1 MRQAWLAGAVW
12 PIGFWH
18 GISAGLSAAW
28 GANLAIYVQTF
39 RAVRAARA
47 AVILGDA
54 AAIGRGVS
62 QAPHLAFKALG
73 VTILI
78 VGGVFARLYTQDT
91 PLEKWVKGT
100 KFGVAPANWSNN
112 YKTSMIE
119 FYKVIFPFS
128 FEASRLNGCPVSLD
142 HYKSRLP

>member
-1 MRQAWLAGAVW
+1 MRQMPNINIPCPHNKVPHKALSISRYLPGWREFWLRLGDATQMRQAWLAGAVW

-39 RAVRAARA
+39 RAVRVARA

-54 AAIGRGVS
+54 AAIGRGVR

-78 VGGVFARLYTQDT
+78 VGGYFLQRAEPVGLLQGKICR
-91 PLEKWVKGT
+91 
-100 KFGVAPANWSNN
+100 
-112 YKTSMIE
+112 
-119 FYKVIFPFS
+119 
-128 FEASRLNGCPVSLD
+128 NG
-142 HYKSRLP
+142 

>member
-119 FYKVIFPFS
+119 FYNVIFPIS